1 MKEED
6 KWTLIYVLSSWFCN
20 FGHGMIV
27 TVVGPTQPYLA
38 FNVKVDIATINL
50 VWTFGFFGYTLG
62 ALLTGLV
69 FRRFCTTNGRKMAFL
84 SINFMITGALMIV
97 LPLVDNFGV
106 LVFARCL
113 QNICLGAYITAD
125 TSLVVYTMGPIK
137 SRYVSQLILV
147 G

>member
-1 MKEED
+1 MNEED

-38 FNVKVDIATINL
+38 YNVKVDIATINL

-69 FRRFCTTNGRKMAFL
+69 FRRFCTSNSKKMTFL
-84 SINFMITGALMIV
+84 SVNFMITGALMIV
-97 LPLVDNFGV
+97 LPLVDTFGV

-137 SRYVSQLILV
+137 SR
-147 G
+147 